1 MKEILLTNK
10 RWNSLCYNSM
20 NQYNQK
26 KQKRNYQKKRYPLQ
40 SEKIKWKVKKDLIN
54 ESISTLLAS
63 RIYEG

>member
-10 RWNSLCYNSM
+10 RWNSLFYNSM

>member
-10 RWNSLCYNSM
+10 RWHSLFYNSM

-26 KQKRNYQKKRYPLQ
+26 KQNRNYQKKRYPLQ

>member
-10 RWNSLCYNSM
+10 RWHSLFYNSM

-26 KQKRNYQKKRYPLQ
+26 KQKGNYQKKRYPLQ